1 MTYILVVEDEP
12 SLRADLVDYLTICG
26 YDTVGVGGAQSFETA
41 FSSREPDIL
50 ILDIGLPDGN
60 GIDLAR
66 RTRERSDCGILM
78 LTAHS
83 EAEMRIEGLDSGAD
97 AYLVKHTSLTEIAAT
112 VRSLLRRLGRA
123 GQSGGGTDGNWRL
136 DPADWLLVAPNEKSV
151 SLTATEMAF
160 MTALIAARGNICPR
174 DTLLHAVS
182 RPGAT
187 ANERNLDAIVRRL
200 RRKVEGATGT
210 RAPIRMVY
218 GRGYLFTAQPDEGDQ
233 Q

>member
-1 MTYILVVEDEP
+1 MTHILVVEDEP
-12 SLRADLVDYLTICG
+12 SLRVDLVDYLTICG
-26 YDTVGVGGAQSFETA
+26 YDTTGVADAKSFETA
-41 FSSREPDIL
+41 FAAREPDIL

-60 GIDLAR
+60 GLDLAR
-66 RTRERSDCGILM
+66 QARARSDCGILM

-83 EAEMRIEGLDSGAD
+83 EAEMRVKGLDSGAD

-112 VRSLLRRLGRA
+112 VRSLLRRLDRKGPD
-123 GQSGGGTDGNWRL
+123 GTADGDWRL
-136 DPADWLLVAPNEKSV
+136 DPSGWHLTAPNAMSV

-174 DTLLHAVS
+174 ETLLEAVS

-187 ANERNLDAIVRRL
+187 TNERNLDAIVRRL
-200 RRKVEGATGT
+200 RRKVESATGT

-218 GRGYLFTAQPDEGDQ
+218 GQGYLFTTQTNGDGQ